1 MEDICHAAEV
11 PGSRGSRAARRPL
24 LRQGAKA
31 RDTPSRKM
39 LFLNRSVYFSRRFV
53 DGILNRCHV
62 FTGALL
68 IMPSPR
74 GLAHGE
80 VYISA
85 ADAQLHTCGC
95 DSLQTLGSGGLVL
108 SPVWLTPG
116 TSERHSTHCWWS
128 YTHTY
133 THTHTHKQVISEKYT
148 VYKSLS
154 LEGPN
159 SLLSYALWARTLQ
172 RSIISGSKMV
182 TNVCPF
188 QLVHPVL
195 HFYLS
200 ICSLTSPF
208 EKPKCLGER
217 QSWPVSGAGPTRIDL
232 RVCFV

>member
-53 DGILNRCHV
+53 DGILNQCHV

-133 THTHTHKQVISEKYT
+133 THTHTHTNKSFLKNTPFTNHSLWKALIASYLMHCEHVHCSAPSSAAPKWLQMFALFNSCTRCYT
-148 VYKSLS
+148 FIY
-154 LEGPN
+154 PF
-159 SLLSYALWARTLQ
+159 AL
-172 RSIISGSKMV
+172 
-182 TNVCPF
+182 
-188 QLVHPVL
+188 
-195 HFYLS
+195 
-200 ICSLTSPF
+200 
-208 EKPKCLGER
+208 
-217 QSWPVSGAGPTRIDL
+217 
-232 RVCFV
+232 